1 MPSSKDLDDRMS
13 GTAVPSLKRGRSPE
27 QSGKDKEP
35 DRVAGVGSSQAA
47 GSSSLPGPSSA
58 PGPSIS
64 KKPRLSK
71 TKRGKKKQSKY
82 SMKQKAPLQLHI
94 RVLWNLLSQNALPQP
109 VSPTDIAAF
118 NQRFAPAE
126 GQSSMDHIEQLVQGA
141 TAVSNHVLSAV
152 QAVKQSAFLGRG
164 IIAKNAS
171 RIEDSFLE
179 RIFSAVAALGLE
191 HWSPDIV
198 GGHPDSVYN
207 LVHEQI
213 AISTFKMLLSSFVYR
228 FLQADMAV
236 GRDDTACVQIYRNFV
251 FGHIGKKVK
260 DEMRKAGSV
269 EMKHERINTY
279 KRVQQ
284 IKDESFRPQ
293 VLKLVLENES
303 HSDDELDS
311 DVPANNSVYLIRK
324 KVGRAN
330 KVNTFFRIIDA
341 RYESKIMRLKGQR
354 AERSRK
360 DPTPEIPSLLTQ
372 TPKDVPI
379 DFFDPEYFNNFLS
392 VKERAHYAHNGVALP
407 LEEHCINTRIDLWK
421 NLPEDK
427 FMQVY
432 GNAVLA
438 QYKIPTQEELD
449 QLDEYELDESDSDEA

>member
-1 MPSSKDLDDRMS
+1 MSSSNNLDDRMS

-27 QSGKDKEP
+27 QSRKDKEP
-35 DRVAGVGSSQAA
+35 DREAGVGSSQAT
-47 GSSSLPGPSSA
+47 GSSSLPGPSSV

-71 TKRGKKKQSKY
+71 VKRGKKKQSKY

-109 VSPTDIAAF
+109 
-118 NQRFAPAE
+118 
-126 GQSSMDHIEQLVQGA
+126 SSMDYIEQLVRGA

-191 HWSPDIV
+191 RWSPDIV

-236 GRDDTACVQIYRNFV
+236 GRDDTACVQIYRKFV

-269 EMKHERINTY
+269 ELKHERINTY
-279 KRVQQ
+279 KRRSRLRDNRVQQ

-303 HSDDELDS
+303 HSDDELDPN
-311 DVPANNSVYLIRK
+311 VPANNSVYLIRK
-324 KVGRAN
+324 KVGRAT
-330 KVNTFFRIIDA
+330 KVNIFFRIIDA

-421 NLPEDK
+421 NLPEDE

-438 QYKIPTQEELD
+438 QYKIPSQEELD